1 MSIDSLVG
9 IKTLMPTNIGLKGID
24 EQPESTPTVS
34 FGEYLQSALGQV
46 SELEETANQ
55 LKNDFAMG
63 KTDNISDVLIA
74 SEKAT
79 IALQFTMQ
87 IRNKLLDAYT
97 EIMRMQI

>member
-1 MSIDSLVG
+1 MGIDSLSG
-9 IKTLMPTNIGLKGID
+9 IGTLMPTNIGLKSID
-24 EQPESTPTVS
+24 ETESIPSIS
-34 FGEYLQSALGQV
+34 FGEYLNSALGKV
-46 SELEETANQ
+46 SDLEEAASQ

-74 SEKAT
+74 SEKST

>member
-1 MSIDSLVG
+1 MSIDSISG
-9 IKTLMPTNIGLKGID
+9 IGTLIPSNIGLKSID
-24 EQPESTPTVS
+24 ETESIPSVS
-34 FGEYLQSALGQV
+34 FGEYLNSALGKV
-46 SELEETANQ
+46 SDLEETASQ

-74 SEKAT
+74 SEKST

>member
-1 MSIDSLVG
+1 MGIDSISG
-9 IKTLMPTNIGLKGID
+9 IGTLIPSNIGLKSID
-24 EQPESTPTVS
+24 ETESIPSVS
-34 FGEYLQSALGQV
+34 FGEYLNSALGKV
-46 SELEETANQ
+46 SDLEEAANQ

-74 SEKAT
+74 SEKST